1 MNKQTTTI
9 KNHFGAALQ
18 EARALT
24 HVTQE
29 TFGGVSSRTYIST
42 LERGLRS
49 PTLQKVDDLSAVM
62 GIHPLTL
69 LTLAYSKNASMEEI
83 RRTCA
88 RVENDLKKLEVSEAA
103 DV

>member
-1 MNKQTTTI
+1 MKRQATTI

-18 EARALT
+18 ETRALT

-42 LERGLRS
+42 LERNLKS

-69 LTLAYSKNASMEEI
+69 LTLAYCTHASMDEVRGLFATVE
-83 RRTCA
+83 RDLSQLDFGDTA
-88 RVENDLKKLEVSEAA
+88 RA
-103 DV
+103 